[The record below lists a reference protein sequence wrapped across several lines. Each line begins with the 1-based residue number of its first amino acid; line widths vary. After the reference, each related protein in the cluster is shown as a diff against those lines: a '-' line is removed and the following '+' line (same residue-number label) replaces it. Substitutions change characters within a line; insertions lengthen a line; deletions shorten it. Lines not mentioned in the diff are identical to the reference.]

1 MVNERVVTE
10 DIIQNV
16 FVKLYENLEKIR
28 QKESIAPWIYK
39 TARNE
44 VYEYLRKK
52 NNKREQRIDD
62 DDELS
67 SDDHLESDYDIKEL
81 KEIIMSELS
90 KVPEEQKEVYL
101 LKEYSGLSY
110 KEIADIQNID
120 EELVKSR
127 LFKIRQKII
136 KRISKLV

>member
-1 MVNERVVTE
+1 MAAE

-16 FVKLYENLEKIR
+16 FVKLYENLENIR
-28 QKESIAPWIYK
+28 VKDSIAPWIYK

-44 VYEYLRKK
+44 VFDFLRRKIRKPVERINLEEQLSEDCIEYNYE
-52 NNKREQRIDD
+52 N
-62 DDELS
+62 
-67 SDDHLESDYDIKEL
+67 KEL
-81 KEIIMSELS
+81 KEIIMMELS
-90 KVPEEQKEVYL
+90 KMPEEQKEVYL

-127 LFKIRQKII
+127 LFKVRQKLI